1 MLNQRLHDCFPLLA
15 EGGETVGRDA
25 DAAVGG
31 TTTLRG
37 REGGRKDRGSS
48 EDESWGGG
56 WGACVE

>member
-1 MLNQRLHDCFPLLA
+1 VLNQRLHDCFPLLA

-37 REGGRKDRGSS
+37 REGERIGGVMRMNRG
-48 EDESWGGG
+48 EGD
-56 WGACVE
+56 GARV